1 MTNAGLRN
9 TIQTLEDTFEAR
21 LQVQVAHVT
30 QELAD
35 AKEVMKMYTSLHEKL
50 QSNFKSP
57 IPHLISEL
65 RGAHKSQC

>member
-9 TIQTLEDTFEAR
+9 TIQTLEDSFEAR
-21 LQVQVAHVT
+21 LQVQVAHVA

-35 AKEVMKMYTSLHEKL
+35 AKEVTKMHTSFQEKL
-50 QSNFKSP
+50 QSNFKAP

-65 RGAHKSQC
+65 RGAHKSLC